1 MNLKNKSIL
10 ITGGTTGIGK
20 ATALAAARAGASVV
34 ITGPR
39 AEEGERVANEVR
51 AAGGTCMFIC
61 GDVANEHHVED
72 AVKRAAA
79 VNGRLDFAFN
89 NAGVEIS
96 NTPLTEATSDQYRRI
111 MDVNVLGTMLCLK
124 HEMRV
129 MLRQGSG
136 AIVNNASIAGTI
148 GMAGAGVYIA
158 SKHAVIGLTKTA
170 ALEGAPRNVRVNAV
184 SPGGIATDMLTRF
197 AGSDAA
203 YKALAAMHPL
213 GRIGTPDEI
222 ARPVLFL
229 LSDEASFIT
238 GHDLKVDGGFTV
250 P

>member
-1 MNLKNKSIL
+1 MNMTGKVIL
-10 ITGGTTGIGK
+10 ITGATTGIGK
-20 ATALAAARAGASVV
+20 ATALAAAARGAHVV

-39 AEEGERVANEVR
+39 AEEGDRVAREVA
-51 AAGGTCMFIC
+51 AAGGSCRFLC
-61 GDVANEHHVED
+61 GDITSERHVEEGV
-72 AVKRAAA
+72 ALALSIT
-79 VNGRLDFAFN
+79 GRLDGAFN
-89 NAGVEIS
+89 NAGIELS
-96 NTPLTEATSDQYRRI
+96 NIPLTDITADHYRRV

-124 HEMRV
+124 HELRA
-129 MLRQGSG
+129 MLRQGGGS
-136 AIVNNASIAGTI
+136 IVNNASIAGTI

-184 SPGGIATDMLTRF
+184 SPGGIATEMLTRF

-203 YKALAAMHPL
+203 YKALAALHPL
-213 GRIGTPDEI
+213 GRIGTPDEV

-238 GHDLKVDGGFTV
+238 GHNLNVDGGFTV

>member
-1 MNLKNKSIL
+1 MKLNNATIL

-20 ATALAAARAGASVV
+20 ATALAAARAGANVV

-39 AEEGERVANEVR
+39 AEEGERVTNEVR

-61 GDVANEHHVED
+61 GDVTNEHHVED

-79 VNGRLDFAFN
+79 INGRLDCAFN
-89 NAGVEIS
+89 NAGVELS
-96 NTPLTEATSDQYRRI
+96 NTPLTEVTSDQYRRI
-111 MDVNVLGTMLCLK
+111 MDINVLGTMLCLK
-124 HEMRV
+124 HEMRA
-129 MLRQGSG
+129 MIRQGSG

-148 GMAGAGVYIA
+148 GMTGAGVYIA

-238 GHDLKVDGGFTV
+238 GHDMKVDGGFTV